1 MEWTDEKGRNRP
13 MIKLKIHA
21 SVVFV
26 ITSAAFGD
34 IDSFQ
39 ATSTTLAI
47 KAIDEISATLT
58 QTSATLAV
66 TSAAFEH
73 ARTNDSDSAQCLK
86 FKP

>member
-34 IDSFQ
+34 IGSFQ
-39 ATSTTLAI
+39 ATSATLSL
-47 KAIDEISATLT
+47 KAIDKISAALVD
-58 QTSATLAV
+58 TSATLAL
-66 TSAAFEH
+66 TSATFEH
-73 ARTNDSDSAQCLK
+73 ARTNDTEPVQ
-86 FKP
+86 F